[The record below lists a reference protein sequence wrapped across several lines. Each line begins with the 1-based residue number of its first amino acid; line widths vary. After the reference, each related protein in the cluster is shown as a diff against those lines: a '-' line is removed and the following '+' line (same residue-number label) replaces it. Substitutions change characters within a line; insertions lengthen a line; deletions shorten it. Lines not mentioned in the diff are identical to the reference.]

1 MPNRAAP
8 RTCHHAWMAS
18 TLAYDRVDDLRQ
30 SEVGRFRFL
39 IDAGRLKPKIVF
51 GWVLRSLL
59 QIASTVDTFVRRS
72 NGG

>member
-39 IDAGRLKPKIVF
+39 IDGGALKTKDS
-51 GWVLRSLL
+51 LRVGVAQS
-59 QIASTVDTFVRRS
+59 IADRI
-72 NGG
+72 NG